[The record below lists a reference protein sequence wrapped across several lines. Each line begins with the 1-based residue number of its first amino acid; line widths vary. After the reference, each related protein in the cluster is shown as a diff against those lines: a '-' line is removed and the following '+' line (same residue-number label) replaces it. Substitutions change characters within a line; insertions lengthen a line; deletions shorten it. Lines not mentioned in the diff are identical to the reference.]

1 VPPGDFDDFEKSMK
15 AQAKNSIIAGKYR
28 LVGELGSGAMG
39 SVWRAEHL
47 TLRSHVAIKLI
58 HLELVSTP
66 DVIPRFLREAQAA
79 ALLRSPHVVQIL
91 DHGIDNGTP
100 YIAMELLEG
109 ENLAARLDRVGR
121 LDVEE
126 TARIVLH
133 LGRAI
138 GRAHDAGIVHRD
150 LKPDNIFLVKND
162 DEEIAKVLDF
172 GIAKSTAV
180 TLVMSPLTST
190 RNGAVMGTPHY
201 MSPEQTEGTRDVDHR
216 TDIWAMGVIA
226 YECLVGAR
234 PFDRGTLGGLLAAIR
249 NDPLPVPSTVAD
261 VPPGFDEWFARAC
274 ARELEQRFQSARDAS
289 LEFRAICGVEPVN
302 SDHLP
307 SAGEK
312 QIRSA
317 SQRPKANRDAAPG
330 SVNGLSATQNRASVR
345 SLGRTQKLGLFALAL
360 ILLAG
365 GFLSLRFLTLPS
377 REARV
382 APASAASSAG
392 LATAQH
398 ASPAAPSAIEPA
410 AAASSSSRSQA
421 RPAESVASPPPSV
434 DGRSQQRPGPT
445 RTPPSSHAARASST
459 GNVDLGI

>member
-1 VPPGDFDDFEKSMK
+1 MK
-15 AQAKNSIIAGKYR
+15 AQAKNSVIAGKYR
-28 LVGELGSGAMG
+28 LLGELGSGAMG

-58 HLELVSTP
+58 HLELVATP
-66 DVIPRFLREAQAA
+66 DVVPRFLREAQAA

-109 ENLAARLDRVGR
+109 ESLAARLDRVGR
-121 LDVEE
+121 LGVEE

-180 TLVMSPLTST
+180 TLVVAPLTST

-261 VPPGFDEWFARAC
+261 VPAGFDRWFARAC
-274 ARELEQRFQSARDAS
+274 ARELEQRFASAREAS
-289 LEFRAICGVEPVN
+289 LEFRA
-302 SDHLP
+302 S
-307 SAGEK
+307 
-312 QIRSA
+312 
-317 SQRPKANRDAAPG
+317 
-330 SVNGLSATQNRASVR
+330 
-345 SLGRTQKLGLFALAL
+345 
-360 ILLAG
+360 
-365 GFLSLRFLTLPS
+365 
-377 REARV
+377 
-382 APASAASSAG
+382 
-392 LATAQH
+392 
-398 ASPAAPSAIEPA
+398 
-410 AAASSSSRSQA
+410 
-421 RPAESVASPPPSV
+421 
-434 DGRSQQRPGPT
+434 
-445 RTPPSSHAARASST
+445 
-459 GNVDLGI
+459 